1 MADVPLVVISEF
13 AQAERRITPSWSI
26 SQLKT
31 KLETVTGVPP
41 SCQRLSLKP
50 TAGAEAITIE
60 APNEDDTHLT
70 NFPLAPY
77 AELHFLKS
85 LVWLFSGHFYSV
97 ALLSW
102 HSTGVARGGRAGEA
116 VGVRRW
122 ALGCYAQEPE
132 DRHLSF
138 SPPWCHRWRLSHSNA
153 LDKADRDP
161 TRQVIDTRPAAS
173 RINLND
179 TANVDK
185 YVMPEEEYEKKADSV
200 LAWKKNQK
208 LGRFDPDAPSHEQ
221 AKLDALDRE
230 VATRGIAVGR
240 RCRVGGEDTRRGL
253 IQYVGEVKEIPGGL
267 GTWVAVKLDEP
278 VGKNDGSIA
287 GTRYWGEPSELK
299 HGVFVRPERVEVG
312 DFPALDDLEDMEEI

>member
-1 MADVPLVVISEF
+1 MADVPLVVIAEF
-13 AQAERRITPSWSI
+13 AQSERRITPSWSI

-50 TAGAEAITIE
+50 TAGAEAIAIE
-60 APNEDDTHLT
+60 AANEDDTHLS

-77 AELHFLKS
+77 AELHP
-85 LVWLFSGHFYSV
+85 
-97 ALLSW
+97 
-102 HSTGVARGGRAGEA
+102 TGV
-116 VGVRRW
+116 
-122 ALGCYAQEPE
+122 P
-132 DRHLSF
+132 S
-138 SPPWCHRWRLSHSNA
+138 WRPQWLHSSSNA
-153 LDKADRDP
+153 LDKADKGS

-185 YVMPEEEYEKKADSV
+185 YVMPEEEYEKKTDSV
-200 LAWKKNQK
+200 LAWKKDQK
-208 LGRFDPDAPSHEQ
+208 LGRFDPNAPSHEQ

-240 RCRVGGEDTRRGL
+240 RCRVGGEDTRRGV

-267 GTWVAVKLDEP
+267 GTWVAIKLDEP

-299 HGVFVRPERVEVG
+299 HGVFVRPERVEAG

>member
-1 MADVPLVVISEF
+1 
-13 AQAERRITPSWSI
+13 
-26 SQLKT
+26 
-31 KLETVTGVPP
+31 
-41 SCQRLSLKP
+41 
-50 TAGAEAITIE
+50 
-60 APNEDDTHLT
+60 
-70 NFPLAPY
+70 
-77 AELHFLKS
+77 
-85 LVWLFSGHFYSV
+85 
-97 ALLSW
+97 
-102 HSTGVARGGRAGEA
+102 
-116 VGVRRW
+116 
-122 ALGCYAQEPE
+122 
-132 DRHLSF
+132 
-138 SPPWCHRWRLSHSNA
+138 

-161 TRQVIDTRPAAS
+161 TWQVIDTRPAAS

-221 AKLDALDRE
+221 AKLAALDRE

-240 RCRVGGEDTRRGL
+240 RCRVGGEDTRRGV